1 MLYTAAV
8 ITHFFTVVPVLE
20 TIIDNFNNFN
30 WKVCNGVHLDTIDQ
44 WLLGPGLGLGWIDT
58 ILTF

>member
-1 MLYTAAV
+1 MLYTVAV

-30 WKVCNGVHLDTIDQ
+30 WKVCIHLDTIDQ